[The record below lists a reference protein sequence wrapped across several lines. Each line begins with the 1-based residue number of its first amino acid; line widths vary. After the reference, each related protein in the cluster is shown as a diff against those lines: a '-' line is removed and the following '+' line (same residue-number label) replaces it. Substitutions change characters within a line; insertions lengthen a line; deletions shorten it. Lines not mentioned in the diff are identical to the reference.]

1 MQKHIKARKIRAPK
15 IHTKSTNVSSLLLMM
30 STFRFLPV
38 FRLSYNM
45 ILNFKT
51 RSGCWWHAELAMET
65 YARFEKSIALV
76 ALLFNVLVTPSPKNC
91 RLT

>member
-1 MQKHIKARKIRAPK
+1 
-15 IHTKSTNVSSLLLMM
+15 
-30 STFRFLPV
+30 
-38 FRLSYNM
+38 M